1 MRLTAGCLRGTRSRR
16 VGQVVTGALS
26 VDPAGSSH
34 MGGSKQAPSAG
45 QGADGQGALDNALR
59 EMVERTNAHDL
70 EGMAVLIHQDYQSEQ
85 PFHPA
90 RGFGG
95 RAQMK
100 ANWGSILTGVP
111 DLRAEVPASVRDG
124 DVVWSEWHWWG
135 TTEKRE
141 PFEMRAITQ
150 FTVRDGLVVSGRL
163 FAELVE
169 QGGLDINDSV
179 EASSGRRPR
188 EG

>member
-1 MRLTAGCLRGTRSRR
+1 MAA
-16 VGQVVTGALS
+16 TGLE
-26 VDPAGSSH
+26 VI
-34 MGGSKQAPSAG
+34 
-45 QGADGQGALDNALR
+45 R
-59 EMVERTNAHDL
+59 ELVERTNAHDL
-70 EGMAVLIHQDYQSEQ
+70 EGMAALMHEDYESEQ

-100 ANWGSILTGVP
+100 ANWGAILTGVP
-111 DLRAEVPASVRDG
+111 DLRAEVPASVQDG

-135 TTEKRE
+135 TTESRE

-163 FAELVE
+163 SRSLSSGEAPTSTTPSKRHQATAHGSTAELIAMLWE
-169 QGGLDINDSV
+169 
-179 EASSGRRPR
+179 
-188 EG
+188 

>member
-1 MRLTAGCLRGTRSRR
+1 MVVLVPFTGGLALLIGFIHGVGQARRAVGRLSAGSRETRSETWQQPVWR
-16 VGQVVTGALS
+16 
-26 VDPAGSSH
+26 SSE
-34 MGGSKQAPSAG
+34 Q
-45 QGADGQGALDNALR
+45 
-59 EMVERTNAHDL
+59 MVERTNAHDL
-70 EGMAVLIHQDYQSEQ
+70 EGMAALMHKDYQSEQ

-100 ANWGSILTGVP
+100 ANWGAILTGVP
-111 DLRAEVPASVRDG
+111 DLRAEVPASVQDG

-135 TTEKRE
+135 TTEQGE
-141 PFEMRAITQ
+141 PFELRAITQ

-169 QGGLDINDSV
+169 QGGADINDSV
-179 EASSGRRPR
+179 EAQSGHRPR
-188 EG
+188 LER